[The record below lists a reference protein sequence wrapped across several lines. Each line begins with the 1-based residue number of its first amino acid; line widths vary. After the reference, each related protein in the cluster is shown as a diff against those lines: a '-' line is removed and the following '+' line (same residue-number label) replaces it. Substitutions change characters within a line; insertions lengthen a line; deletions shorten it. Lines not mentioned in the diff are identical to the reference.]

1 MNEIF
6 AATPSCHTLLHHRRH
21 SSEASGVTSA
31 TNMMAKYDH
40 ECEALTR
47 RLNLSSAAQ
56 SEALA
61 ARLQHKR
68 REMAERAVSMERLHQ
83 WILAQPVKESDAAE
97 ADAQQDQADE
107 KAGTP
112 HGCEVLRCNG
122 TLTYMTRRRC
132 TRRASNCGDGRGQQ
146 TAVAG
151 QGEAARKLDRLG
163 A

>member
-1 MNEIF
+1 MLSGASKEAKRRVLKTRHNSSKERLNNQT
-6 AATPSCHTLLHHRRH
+6 AHLDQALSAVLAGQHANAQLLHHRHH

-31 TNMMAKYDH
+31 TNMMAKYDQ

-47 RLNLSSAAQ
+47 RLDLSAAAQ

-61 ARLQHKR
+61 VRLQHKR

-107 KAGTP
+107 KTGTP
-112 HGCEVLRCNG
+112 HGCEVL
-122 TLTYMTRRRC
+122 
-132 TRRASNCGDGRGQQ
+132 
-146 TAVAG
+146 
-151 QGEAARKLDRLG
+151 
-163 A
+163 

>member
-1 MNEIF
+1 MLSGASKEAKRRVLKTRHNSSKERLNNQT
-6 AATPSCHTLLHHRRH
+6 AHLDQALSAVLAGQHAKAQLLHHRHH

-31 TNMMAKYDH
+31 TNMMAKYDQ

-47 RLNLSSAAQ
+47 RLDLSAAAQ

-61 ARLQHKR
+61 VRLQHKR

-107 KAGTP
+107 KTGTP
-112 HGCEVLRCNG
+112 HGCEVL
-122 TLTYMTRRRC
+122 
-132 TRRASNCGDGRGQQ
+132 
-146 TAVAG
+146 
-151 QGEAARKLDRLG
+151 
-163 A
+163 